1 MNQTGTSGRKMFSMS
16 WRKHSTDLTN
26 YRRPD
31 KIVYSKIYMEVVMR
45 KDKNIMI
52 RVSRETHTAF
62 KKKVAEEGT
71 TMSRII
77 RELVGV
83 YLSGELK
90 LTASD

>member
-1 MNQTGTSGRKMFSMS
+1 
-16 WRKHSTDLTN
+16 
-26 YRRPD
+26 
-31 KIVYSKIYMEVVMR
+31 MR

-62 KKKVAEEGT
+62 KKKAAEERT

-77 RELVGV
+77 RELVGM
-83 YLSGELK
+83 YLSGEFE